1 MVSTACS
8 TTGADKKMSAP
19 VASKDSIKI
28 SVGCANRQEEAA
40 QSTASHDTLV
50 VAITGD
56 IMLGTT
62 YPTVRLP
69 ENEGRNLFKDAKN
82 ILQRAD
88 IALGNLE
95 GTFCDS
101 LETTKKKGT
110 YNYAFRTP
118 VNLAPRLKEV
128 GYDFMSMANNHAF
141 DFGMPGVISTENA
154 LNTLGIKYAGIK
166 GRTAATVI
174 RCDGVNYGVCA
185 FGHNGYTLRHQDLNK
200 VRQILDSLVKC
211 ADVVIVSFHGGAEG
225 KDKSHLPY
233 GKEEFLKEDRGSL
246 RDFAHFCIDNGAD
259 IVFGHGPHVVRCV
272 EVYNGRMI
280 AYSLGNFCTPYGIS
294 TAGIS
299 GYAPVVELRIDRK
312 GQLLSGQIHSF
323 IQRYGTGPRLDKTN
337 TVARQM
343 RSLTLTD
350 IKEPCFTIADDGEI
364 KMKR

>member
-8 TTGADKKMSAP
+8 TTGADKKLSAP
-19 VASKDSIKI
+19 VAVNDSIEI
-28 SVGCANRQEEAA
+28 VEDTICYQEDTAQTAA
-40 QSTASHDTLV
+40 RHDTLV
-50 VAITGD
+50 VAMTGD

-62 YPTVRLP
+62 YPTTRLP
-69 ENEGRNLFKDAKN
+69 ENEGRNLFRDVKG
-82 ILQRAD
+82 ILQKAD

-101 LETTKKKGT
+101 FETTKKKGA

-118 VNLAPRLKEV
+118 VRLAQRLKEA
-128 GYDFMSMANNHAF
+128 GFDFMSMANNHAF
-141 DFGMPGVISTENA
+141 DFGLPGVISTENA
-154 LNTLGIKYAGIK
+154 LNTLGIMFAGIK

-174 RCDGVNYGVCA
+174 KRNGVSYGVCA

-200 VRQILDSLVKC
+200 VRQILDSLNKR

-272 EVYNGRMI
+272 EVYNSRMI
-280 AYSLGNFCTPYGIS
+280 AYSLGNFCTPYGINI
-294 TAGIS
+294 TGIS
-299 GYAPVVELRIDRK
+299 GYAPVLEVKIDRK
-312 GQLLSGQIHSF
+312 GRLISGKIHSF
-323 IQRYGTGPRLDKTN
+323 IQCYGTGPRLDKTD
-337 TVARQM
+337 TAARQM
-343 RSLTLTD
+343 RILSQEDITVRRFTMTD
-350 IKEPCFTIADDGEI
+350 EGEI
-364 KMKR
+364 KPL